1 MEIKQRLYRFRFLT
15 TKKRYWTAP
24 CVLKKMA
31 FVHVTR
37 FKNKKVE
44 KNEISAE
51 LYIINF
57 SVNVQ
62 M

>member
-44 KNEISAE
+44 KKKLVQNCKLLIS
-51 LYIINF
+51 
-57 SVNVQ
+57 
-62 M
+62 